1 MTVGQRDL
9 LERAVVDRKNIVVS
23 GGTGTGKTTLLN
35 ALAGTVPAGERIV
48 TIEDAAELRF
58 SGHVV
63 RLEARP
69 ANAEGQG
76 RVSLADLVRTALRL
90 RPDRIIVGEVRGP
103 EALDMISVMN
113 TGHDGSLSTVHA
125 NGPEDALWRL
135 ETLALSG
142 ESVGELAVRRQL
154 RSGVDIIVHLSRRD
168 AHRFVGG
175 DSRGRPGRMPG
186 TAMLIIAL
194 VAVGIGL
201 RPHRFWEPLALGA
214 AVILPWW
221 ASLAGLSIGIW
232 VARRSQG
239 ADPYQ
244 EVAYLQAVSA
254 ELRSGRSI
262 RQALVEAG
270 VRTPDLDLAYVARL
284 ARSGRPM
291 GEVAEAAS
299 AALPGTGSLA
309 AAAMRIGAESGGRVA
324 PAFATLAGIQAD
336 RIELGREVR
345 AAGAG
350 ARASVAVL
358 TVLPI
363 GGLFVASATGML
375 SELLALGRVGPV
387 LVGVGSLLLVSGA
400 VATLAL
406 GRRLS

>member
-1 MTVGQRDL
+1 
-9 LERAVVDRKNIVVS
+9 
-23 GGTGTGKTTLLN
+23 
-35 ALAGTVPAGERIV
+35 
-48 TIEDAAELRF
+48 
-58 SGHVV
+58 
-63 RLEARP
+63 
-69 ANAEGQG
+69 
-76 RVSLADLVRTALRL
+76 
-90 RPDRIIVGEVRGP
+90 
-103 EALDMISVMN
+103 
-113 TGHDGSLSTVHA
+113 
-125 NGPEDALWRL
+125 
-135 ETLALSG
+135 
-142 ESVGELAVRRQL
+142 
-154 RSGVDIIVHLSRRD
+154 
-168 AHRFVGG
+168 
-175 DSRGRPGRMPG
+175 
-186 TAMLIIAL
+186 MLIIAL

-254 ELRSGRSI
+254 ELRSRRSL

-291 GEVAEAAS
+291 DEVAEAAS

-324 PAFATLAGIQAD
+324 SAFATLAGIQAD